1 MSVKITDIDMKDW
14 KEGNL
19 TRNYSNKTENSH
31 DLFLEDIEKKLRNLS
46 ETHLTL
52 YVWGKSVIE
61 LWETDKQLR
70 PLKEEAQKNKEEKER
85 LDAEYTRLN
94 KEKEEKEKELQA
106 LEDERN
112 KSDAIINDLE
122 TKKKINSER
131 KNNASLLLTLLKDEG
146 INFILMKLQD
156 NNVVPD
162 ENILS
167 GATLND
173 KDVITFFNYWVVNI
187 SHFISILHRSRNYST
202 HSRFHIFIFI
212 WINDFFLFI
221 IRYQN

>member
-1 MSVKITDIDMKDW
+1 MPKVFEKYHP
-14 KEGNL
+14 EFG
-19 TRNYSNKTENSH
+19 
-31 DLFLEDIEKKLRNLS
+31 EDIEKKLRNLS

-85 LDAEYTRLN
+85 LDAEFTRLN

-146 INFILMKLQD
+146 IRWNEQLTTLRQEKKNFLG
-156 NNVVPD
+156 
-162 ENILS
+162 NIIVS
-167 GATLND
+167 AM
-173 KDVITFFNYWVVNI
+173 
-187 SHFISILHRSRNYST
+187 FISYLSPFTGNYRLQQAKLLWIILRKCYLTECLTTALTQYRTHQHLMYSFT
-202 HSRFHIFIFI
+202 NPRKM
-212 WINDFFLFI
+212 
-221 IRYQN
+221 